1 MTARIRTPGGTESD
15 SNVDVVGE
23 ASTDAVVKASQGA
36 KVTFVMIRSGKAYH
50 MCSRRRVIMGEGGWV
65 IVRWGS
71 LPFWAP
77 GHRLFMVLS
86 HELKGEGDHGGV
98 GS

>member
-23 ASTDAVVKASQGA
+23 ASTDAIDKASQGT
-36 KVTFVMIRSGKAYH
+36 KVTFVMIRSGKAYR
-50 MCSRRRVIMGEGGWV
+50 MCSRVRVIMG
-65 IVRWGS
+65 
-71 LPFWAP
+71 
-77 GHRLFMVLS
+77 
-86 HELKGEGDHGGV
+86 GGV